1 MIPLSKLIDLPN
13 TFGATL
19 IGALASAM
27 LYGLTTLQTYLYYVS
42 YPKDA
47 QGTKILVAFI
57 WVLDTVHFAFI
68 SLTVYFYLVTNY
80 FNPAGLVDGHW
91 SLFLSVMVNSI
102 IACVV
107 QSFFIIRI
115 FRLCHKKIRWW
126 VASVL
131 GTLVFCHF
139 AFGLETVSFMFIKKE
154 LSKIP
159 SINLIAATPFAIFAV
174 LSDILIAGCLCYLL
188 HGSRTGFRRTDAIV
202 TTLIV
207 YAINRC
213 LLTSVVAVLE
223 VIVFT
228 IMPHS
233 LWFLAIDFVIG
244 KLYANSLLA
253 TLNSRASVRA
263 GQGDTINSIHVSH
276 VSDIQFNEFSGRSSN
291 TKVERRDLVLDL
303 RPDGSNSRSTY
314 ASPNIQDRSSDEQFG
329 TKSKDASFA

>member
-1 MIPLSKLIDLPN
+1 MIPLSNLIDLSN

-19 IGALASAM
+19 IGALVSAV
-27 LYGLTTLQTYLYYVS
+27 LYGLTTLQTYLYYIS
-42 YPKDA
+42 YPNDA
-47 QGTKILVAFI
+47 QGTKLLVAFI

-91 SLFLSVMVNSI
+91 SLFLSVMLNAI

-107 QSFFIIRI
+107 QSFFVIRI
-115 FRLCHKKIRWW
+115 FRLCNAKVRWW

-131 GTLVFCHF
+131 GIIVLCHF
-139 AFGLETVSFMFIKKE
+139 VFGTETVVFMFIKKE

-159 SINLIAATPFAIFAV
+159 EIKLFAATPFAIFAV
-174 LSDILIAGCLCYLL
+174 LSDILIAGSLCYLL
-188 HGSRTGFRRTDAIV
+188 HGSRTGFRRTDALV

-223 VIVFT
+223 VIVFSV
-228 IMPHS
+228 MPNS

-253 TLNSRASVRA
+253 TLNSRASVLA
-263 GQGDTINSIHVSH
+263 GRGDTINSIHVSR
-276 VSDIQFNEFSGRSSN
+276 VSDIQFNELSEGSN

-303 RPDGSNSRSTY
+303 RSDGSNSRSTY
-314 ASPNIQDRSSDEQFG
+314 TSRNIQDTSAEERFG
-329 TKSKDASFA
+329 TKSKDVSFA